1 MNIFFYDNNLGGFLI
16 KWDGRIFINY
26 WVLKRLRIMEFCIC
40 QNINVILY
48 ILKMMINLKKKLN
61 FYVCF
66 SNNIGN
72 LMLLK
77 FYCNK
82 NLKIIGL
89 IIDKSVID
97 QNV

>member
-1 MNIFFYDNNLGGFLI
+1 MGFEKIKDNGILYMLEY
-16 KWDGRIFINY
+16 KCYFI
-26 WVLKRLRIMEFCIC
+26 
-40 QNINVILY
+40 Y
-48 ILKMMINLKKKLN
+48 ILKMMINLKKKFN

-97 QNV
+97 

>member
-1 MNIFFYDNNLGGFLI
+1 
-16 KWDGRIFINY
+16 
-26 WVLKRLRIMEFCIC
+26 
-40 QNINVILY
+40 
-48 ILKMMINLKKKLN
+48 MMINLKKKFN

-82 NLKIIGL
+82 NLKIISL

-97 QNV
+97 